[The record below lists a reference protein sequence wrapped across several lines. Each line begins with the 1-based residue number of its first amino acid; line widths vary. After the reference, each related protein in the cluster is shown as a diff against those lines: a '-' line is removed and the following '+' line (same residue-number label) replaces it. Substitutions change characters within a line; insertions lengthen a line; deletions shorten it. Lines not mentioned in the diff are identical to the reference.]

1 MIRFFRRKDIP
12 EPLSPDQADAL
23 LGKIMT
29 DLELE
34 KPPRPGKKT
43 YYHIVR
49 RRYLVKRAAAAAC
62 ILLILACFGP
72 GTVVPVA
79 VSQVSAAP
87 SSDSASVQISFQLG
101 SVIPVREVTAEIN
114 DHALTVESDGYQQY
128 TVTVE
133 ENGYLLLDVCSITGI
148 HTSHGM
154 EISGIDTRAPEV
166 TSHRQEGNQ
175 ILIYLTDGDGVGI
188 DFPSI
193 TAYDESASVSIPPVW
208 YDEASGCVAF
218 ARPSSRILITVPDY
232 NDNRLIL
239 SLAPMTGNDND

>member
-62 ILLILACFGP
+62 ILLLLACFGP

-133 ENGYLLLDVCSITGI
+133 GKRIPSPRRMLHHRHPYFSRHGDLRNRYARARGDQSSAGRQSDPDLSYGRRWSRHRFSIHYGI
-148 HTSHGM
+148 
-154 EISGIDTRAPEV
+154 R
-166 TSHRQEGNQ
+166 
-175 ILIYLTDGDGVGI
+175 
-188 DFPSI
+188 
-193 TAYDESASVSIPPVW
+193 
-208 YDEASGCVAF
+208 
-218 ARPSSRILITVPDY
+218 
-232 NDNRLIL
+232 
-239 SLAPMTGNDND
+239 